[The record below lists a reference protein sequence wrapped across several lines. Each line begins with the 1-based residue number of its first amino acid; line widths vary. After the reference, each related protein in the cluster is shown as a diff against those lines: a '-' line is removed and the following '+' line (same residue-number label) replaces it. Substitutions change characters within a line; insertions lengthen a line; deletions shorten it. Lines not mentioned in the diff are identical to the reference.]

1 MLLEPA
7 PFLFP
12 PADSGPHHV
21 ICIAGSIG
29 LFPEEWIPP
38 LRCFSCPEGC
48 CFPLPLDVAV
58 SLPLPLVPRCDPEF
72 CEFRSVE
79 LDPLVDPSL
88 SLAEPGAD
96 ELSDGFEG
104 AQFSH
109 CAPPA
114 GDIPADKGY
123 TPRPPEL
130 FVCEDDVAEGVGD
143 GIRTAGMGTPIGDGP
158 PFGVSADVGG
168 LTGHLLLPSLRQAFF
183 SAVAEIPSALA
194 ASPSGLFANLP
205 STFRVMSTGPCAVAD
220 PVFDDLRLGKIIE
233 KSFPPSF
240 GRLLALP
247 DPPGCDAGCI
257 PRLSYPMWCY

>member
-1 MLLEPA
+1 METH
-7 PFLFP
+7 
-12 PADSGPHHV
+12 HHV

-29 LFPEEWIPP
+29 LFPDEWIPP

-58 SLPLPLVPRCDPEF
+58 SLPPPLVPRCDPEF

-79 LDPLVDPSL
+79 LEPLVDPSL

-104 AQFSH
+104 AQFGH

-114 GDIPADKGY
+114 GDMPADMGY
-123 TPRPPEL
+123 MPRPPEL

-143 GIRTAGMGTPIGDGP
+143 GIRTGGMGTPIGDGP

-194 ASPSGLFANLP
+194 ACRRKAQHVRYMPRFMLDVL
-205 STFRVMSTGPCAVAD
+205 
-220 PVFDDLRLGKIIE
+220 DLLGTHTKRLRG
-233 KSFPPSF
+233 
-240 GRLLALP
+240 
-247 DPPGCDAGCI
+247 
-257 PRLSYPMWCY
+257 